1 MKRRVGLMA
10 CALAG
15 IAMACSVGM
24 ASVPTTPPVLS
35 TDDASAEASA
45 DAHRTPS
52 PSPDG
57 SSASDAGADAVV
69 NGCTTFEDKTADA
82 ADRTIAWGRNVGTTC
97 WRVKKGQSVTWNPIE
112 TFDAHP
118 LAGDEATTPIAKQ
131 AQGSTPYTVVFSA
144 AGTFGF
150 TCGFHFDMTGAIQV
164 VDVP

>member
-1 MKRRVGLMA
+1 MRASLLTS
-10 CALAG
+10 ALAG
-15 IAMACSVGM
+15 TAMACSVGM

-35 TDDASAEASA
+35 TDDASTDASA
-45 DAHRTPS
+45 DAQRP
-52 PSPDG
+52 PAPDASG
-57 SSASDAGADAVV
+57 PSDAGADAVV

-82 ADRTIAWGRNVGTTC
+82 ADRTIVWARKVGTTC
-97 WRVKKGQSVTWNPIE
+97 WRVKKGQSVTWNPVE

-118 LAGDEATTPIAKQ
+118 LAGDEATSPIAKQ
-131 AQGSTPYTVVFSA
+131 SQGTTPYAVVFPA